1 MTLSPQSRRLLC
13 QIAGLSGARAITIDF
28 ETLAARSGIDELTL
42 RDMLRTLRG
51 DGLIAASAFDGG
63 PREYRLTM
71 AGWDIADDL
80 AAVDP
85 RADLDEKQREY
96 SQATAVVSHFSEP
109 DPGRRGSGQPRTFAE
124 AVAAED
130 LARHRY
136 RRAVERYLERQRVV
150 AAAR

>member
-1 MTLSPQSRRLLC
+1 MTPSRQSRRLLC
-13 QIAGLSGARAITIDF
+13 QIAGLSGARSITIDF
-28 ETLAARSGIDELTL
+28 ETLAARSGIEPPTL
-42 RDMLRTLRG
+42 KEMLRTLRS

-96 SQATAVVSHFSEP
+96 SQATAVVSQFFEP
-109 DPGRRGSGQPRTFAE
+109 SPSRRARERPRTFAE

-136 RRAVERYLERQRVV
+136 RRAVERYLERQKV
-150 AAAR
+150 AAAAR